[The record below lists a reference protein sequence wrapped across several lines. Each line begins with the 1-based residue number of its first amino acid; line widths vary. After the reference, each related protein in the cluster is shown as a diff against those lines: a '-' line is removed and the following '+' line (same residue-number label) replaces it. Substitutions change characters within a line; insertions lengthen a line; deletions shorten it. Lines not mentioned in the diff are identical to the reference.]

1 MKVSKDFELREFV
14 DPVTYMIRGEKSI
27 ELVDNRLITL
37 TQFFRDYFGVPT
49 TVNNWHLGGQ
59 YNESGL
65 RTWLTKTGAKYS
77 QHKYGRAADLK
88 LQGLDPEE
96 VRQEIRRNWPKFK
109 TVGLTTIEKDTPTWN
124 HISVQYTGLETL
136 HEVPYQ

>member
-14 DPVTYMIRGEKSI
+14 DPVTYQIRGDRSI
-27 ELVDNRLITL
+27 ELIDNRLIKL

-49 TVNNWHLGGQ
+49 TVNNWHLCGH

-77 QHKYGRAADLK
+77 QHKYGRAGDLK
-88 LQGLDPEE
+88 LEGLDPEE
-96 VRQEIRRNWPKFK
+96 VRQEMRRNWPKFK
-109 TVGLTTIEKDTPTWN
+109 AAGLTTIEKDTPTWN
-124 HISVQYTGLETL
+124 HISVQFTGLETL
-136 HEVPYQ
+136 YEVPYK